1 MSLRLNTSVATG
13 LDALRGQ
20 RRETTPGTWRAAG
33 PTEGSWSLCPTRMHP
48 ERSWMLPVS
57 RHTRDGGR
65 KALCT
70 PQNTQG
76 TRGRLCPRGASDGSR
91 GAGRWGPHPLQAE
104 ASFLG
109 AIRHRQHLLMGGSSD
124 VPPGC
129 RRHYRAGGS
138 PQVHINF
145 SSILKAS

>member
-13 LDALRGQ
+13 FHALREQ
-20 RRETTPGTWRAAG
+20 RRKTTPGAWRAAG

-57 RHTRDGGR
+57 RHGRDGGR
-65 KALCT
+65 KALCM
-70 PQNTQG
+70 PQNAQG
-76 TRGRLCPRGASDGSR
+76 TRGWLCPCGASEGSR
-91 GAGRWGPHPLQAE
+91 GAGRWGLHALQAE
-104 ASFLG
+104 ASLLG
-109 AIRHRQHLLMGGSSD
+109 AVGHRLHLLMGRSSD
-124 VPPGC
+124 APPGC
-129 RRHYRAGGS
+129 GRHYRAGGS